1 MKGKIDLF
9 IISDIE
15 HSSPRI
21 SNLVYYLPPIYNVVW
36 ISAKPSED
44 INPEDYPEGFIEK
57 INLIF
62 FERGINLFSK
72 GKSIEKKT
80 IKNTNSKK
88 SIFYFKIKRLIINLI
103 LNLTIPDQ
111 YFFTI
116 RKYLKLFK
124 TFYNPNK
131 KTIVISSY
139 PYATP
144 TIASFLIKRKFNSIK
159 WILDYRDLW
168 AFNHNYSFSKIRQK
182 IDFHIERKIISKADI
197 VITVSNENRNILID
211 QFDIKSKI
219 LLNGFSESI
228 VDINFQKEFQKN
240 FLKEQKTY
248 LLHVG
253 TLSPE
258 FQHLDLL
265 FESDILKNSNLEIHF
280 LGRFSSI
287 LNEKIIEKKLTS
299 KIKYIGRLNRN
310 QSIQIQKLYDG
321 LVYFDSRYNSGVL
334 LLKFFEYINANRPI
348 ISIGGVKE
356 SESKLILRK
365 LNRGIIISN
374 KKQLDSFLVDI
385 GKSFS
390 TLEFNEEKNKN
401 YSYQNRSK
409 ELRSII
415 DSL

>member
-1 MKGKIDLF
+1 M
-9 IISDIE
+9 
-15 HSSPRI
+15 
-21 SNLVYYLPPIYNVVW
+21 
-36 ISAKPSED
+36 
-44 INPEDYPEGFIEK
+44 
-57 INLIF
+57 
-62 FERGINLFSK
+62 
-72 GKSIEKKT
+72 
-80 IKNTNSKK
+80 
-88 SIFYFKIKRLIINLI
+88 
-103 LNLTIPDQ
+103 
-111 YFFTI
+111 
-116 RKYLKLFK
+116 
-124 TFYNPNK
+124 
-131 KTIVISSY
+131 
-139 PYATP
+139 
-144 TIASFLIKRKFNSIK
+144 
-159 WILDYRDLW
+159 
-168 AFNHNYSFSKIRQK
+168 
-182 IDFHIERKIISKADI
+182 
-197 VITVSNENRNILID
+197 
-211 QFDIKSKI
+211 
-219 LLNGFSESI
+219 LNGFSESI

-240 FLKEQKTY
+240 FLKKQKTY

-374 KKQLDSFLVDI
+374 KKQLDSFLVGI